1 MVLVG
6 NDSDGSGNNQSNSIF
21 NGFATNMAFI
31 GNDSDNSG
39 NNSGAF
45 NFVLVGNNTDNAGN
59 NTGIINVAIFPNP
72 GGGNC
77 DGPAC
82 FNFFGTQFFG
92 GS

>member
-1 MVLVG
+1 L
-6 NDSDGSGNNQSNSIF
+6 GNNIVASAF
-21 NGFATNMAFI
+21 NVANNMAFI

>member
-1 MVLVG
+1 MVFVGDDSDDSGNNTVFQGFGTNFAFVG
-6 NDSDGSGNNQSNSIF
+6 NDSD
-21 NGFATNMAFI
+21 
-31 GNDSDNSG
+31 DSG

-45 NFVLVGNNTDNAGN
+45 NFVFVGNETDDAGN
-59 NTGIINVAIFPNP
+59 NTGFINVAILP
-72 GGGNC
+72 GAGEGNC